1 MSTET
6 TTLVKETKAKR
17 AERLKLAK
25 NPWECFEEIRQ
36 FARQGLTAVPDAWIK
51 TYFRWWGVYTQG
63 DGGGA
68 IGGFCR
74 EERPDPYFMLP
85 LHLFDGVVHSSPFH
99 DFSGVTVTCADGCA
113 DFTLSMNHQ
122 SRYV

>member
-6 TTLVKETKAKR
+6 TTPVKETKAQR

-51 TYFRWWGVYTQG
+51 TYFRWGGVYTQG

-68 IGGFCR
+68 IGGIGGGGR
-74 EERPDPYFMLP
+74 GTPYFKLRIR
-85 LHLFDGVVHSSPFH
+85 
-99 DFSGVTVTCADGCA
+99 FSHCIFKEDQCRCIARVRETD
-113 DFTLSMNHQ
+113 
-122 SRYV
+122 SRAIP